1 MEVAEEI
8 GISQAQVSR
17 LEKSAIMNM
26 KKNLLLLFLFVGL
39 AFHVNAQNVT
49 LVVTNTNGIEQ
60 TYQLTEESQLHFE
73 NGERLVIEDG
83 SGTTATFQLASI
95 QKLVCTEVTSVD
107 ENESITLQILPNPAH
122 DCFFIKNIQNNT
134 LGHVYALDG
143 RLVKTFEASDGMSID
158 ISDMAPGMYLLHIDG
173 QTLKMIKQ

>member
-1 MEVAEEI
+1 MSFELFKET
-8 GISQAQVSR
+8 
-17 LEKSAIMNM
+17 LM
-26 KKNLLLLFLFVGL
+26 KLKKPLLLLFLLVGFL
-39 AFHVNAQNVT
+39 LHATAQNVT
-49 LVVTNTNGIEQ
+49 LVVTTTNGEEQ
-60 TYQLTEESQLHFE
+60 LFQLTNEGQLHFE